1 MLADA
6 TRMRADLVAEA
17 VLLLGDV
24 AGLFQQRQVDVAFD
38 VALSAGISIPVP
50 GAAEVAALLDD
61 ADILDPGL
69 AQTRRG
75 QEAAEAAADDHHV
88 DRVGE
93 RLAGEAGLDVRIVD
107 IVAEV
112 GGDLD
117 VLVIG
122 RRGAAAGRARGGTSR
137 AGHRDRSRG
146 SRSWASPYRRHEQR
160 PMRHSCEILYADC
173 QLQAILVFLRLA
185 HYRRFLGVVLFV
197 FIGQT
202 WFCLT
207 WDAMAHRCNNRHYLP
222 VFTKSKI
229 WSVSRLSAVLIE

>member
-1 MLADA
+1 MVINHRFSVLQPTHLADLGLETGQSVEVEVLADA
-6 TRMRADLVAEA
+6 TRMRADFVAEA
-17 VLLLGDV
+17 VLFLGDV

-38 VALSAGISIPVP
+38 VALSAWIAIPVP
-50 GAAEVAALLDD
+50 GASEVAALLDD

-93 RLAGEAGLDVRIVD
+93 RLAGEAGLDMRIVD

-122 RRGAAAGRARGGTSR
+122 LGAQTPVALVAVFLAQGIGIEVKGLAHGPPLIVGTSR
-137 AGHRDRSRG
+137 
-146 SRSWASPYRRHEQR
+146 E
-160 PMRHSCEILYADC
+160 PMR
-173 QLQAILVFLRLA
+173 
-185 HYRRFLGVVLFV
+185 
-197 FIGQT
+197 
-202 WFCLT
+202 
-207 WDAMAHRCNNRHYLP
+207 
-222 VFTKSKI
+222 
-229 WSVSRLSAVLIE
+229 

>member
-17 VLLLGDV
+17 VLFLGDV
-24 AGLFQQRQVDVAFD
+24 AGLLQQRQVDVAFD
-38 VALSAGISIPVP
+38 VALGAGIAIPVP
-50 GAAEVAALLDD
+50 GASEVAALLDD

-93 RLAGEAGLDVRIVD
+93 RLAGEAGLDIGIVD

-122 RRGAAAGRARGGTSR
+122 LGAQPPVALVAVLLAQGIGIEVKGLAHGPPLIVGTSR
-137 AGHRDRSRG
+137 
-146 SRSWASPYRRHEQR
+146 E
-160 PMRHSCEILYADC
+160 PMR
-173 QLQAILVFLRLA
+173 
-185 HYRRFLGVVLFV
+185 
-197 FIGQT
+197 
-202 WFCLT
+202 
-207 WDAMAHRCNNRHYLP
+207 
-222 VFTKSKI
+222 
-229 WSVSRLSAVLIE
+229 